1 MVKDGLNR
9 ELMLCLS
16 AISLLILSRMQRAM
30 AVPSIFSATMIV
42 EEKVRAWGRR
52 YEIPLR
58 LIDAATAAEKKDLG
72 PTP

>member
-42 EEKVRAWGRR
+42 EEKVRA
-52 YEIPLR
+52 
-58 LIDAATAAEKKDLG
+58 
-72 PTP
+72 